1 MEALTLSRIA
11 RALGLEPPHGADS
24 VVVGGV
30 STDTRTL
37 RAGDVFFALPGARVD
52 GSSFVEEA
60 FARGARAAVASSA
73 PDLGR
78 SRPVLRVPDAR
89 AALGRFAASYRDAIG
104 ATVVAITGSAGKT
117 TTKEMLFHMVS
128 GERRTVRAPKS
139 FNNDVGVPLTI
150 LDADRST
157 EVIVVEV
164 GTNHPG
170 EIDAL
175 GAIARPDVAAI
186 TCVAAAHLEGL
197 GSIEGVAREK
207 AALLRHLRPGGTAV
221 LNADDMRVRGMASAL
236 REARGED
243 SVVLAGF
250 SDDAS
255 FHGRISASFLGDA
268 LTPGSIVLVKTAPL
282 KGALAGWTRR
292 TPQQMVVPVPGHH
305 NARNA
310 LIALA
315 CCEALGVNPARA
327 AEALAT
333 FRAPEGRW
341 NVETIAGVTL
351 IDDTYNANPASVTA
365 ALETFASIGDPRGRI
380 VVLGGM
386 LELGAHAAEHHR
398 AVGRWVA
405 RIGVEKLVTVGDEA
419 RWIAEG
425 AVRGGLASGR
435 VRHAGTASEVDPA
448 LRPSLRPGAAI
459 LFKGSRRCGLD
470 EAVRAIRGRLEADRR
485 DGSGGIKRPVS
496 GRHSGSGS
504 GAHRRAP

>member
-1 MEALTLSRIA
+1 
-11 RALGLEPPHGADS
+11 
-24 VVVGGV
+24 
-30 STDTRTL
+30 
-37 RAGDVFFALPGARVD
+37 
-52 GSSFVEEA
+52 
-60 FARGARAAVASSA
+60 
-73 PDLGR
+73 
-78 SRPVLRVPDAR
+78 
-89 AALGRFAASYRDAIG
+89 
-104 ATVVAITGSAGKT
+104 
-117 TTKEMLFHMVS
+117 
-128 GERRTVRAPKS
+128 
-139 FNNDVGVPLTI
+139 VPLTI

-170 EIDAL
+170 EIDRL

-197 GSIEGVAREK
+197 GTIEGVAREK
-207 AALLRHLRPGGTAV
+207 ASLLRHIRPGGTAV

-236 REARGED
+236 RETRGD
-243 SVVLAGF
+243 DAVVLAGF
-250 SDDAS
+250 SEDACVQ
-255 FHGRISASFLGDA
+255 GRVSASFLGDS
-268 LTPGSIVLVKTAPL
+268 LSPGSVLQVRATHL
-282 KGALAGWTRR
+282 RGAWAGWTRR
-292 TPQQMVVPVPGHH
+292 APHQMVVPVPGHH

-310 LIALA
+310 LMALA
-315 CCEALGVNPARA
+315 CCEAVGVNPTRA
-327 AEALAT
+327 ADALAT

-365 ALETFASIGDPRGRI
+365 ALETFASIGDPHGRI

-386 LELGAHAAEHHR
+386 LELGAQAAEHHR

-425 AVRGGLASGR
+425 AVAGGLAAGR
-435 VRHAGTASEVDPA
+435 VRHAGTATEVDPA
-448 LRPSLRPGAAI
+448 IRTSLRPGAAI

-470 EAVRAIRGRLEADRR
+470 EAVRLVRGRLEADRR

-496 GRHSGSGS
+496 STHSRTGSG
-504 GAHRRAP
+504 RNRAR